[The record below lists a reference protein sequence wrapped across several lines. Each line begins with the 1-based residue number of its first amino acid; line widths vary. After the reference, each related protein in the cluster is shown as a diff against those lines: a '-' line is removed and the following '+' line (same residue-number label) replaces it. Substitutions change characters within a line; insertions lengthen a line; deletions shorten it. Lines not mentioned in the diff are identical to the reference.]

1 MVGSK
6 LTLHHKINPFRH
18 GWRDIVAGDTKI
30 GAHVLSPHLKGH
42 LDQFD
47 SGSTNSSD
55 KFMPYTFSTEEV
67 RSLKAQ
73 ILNHLPKTL
82 MSVLKPKID
91 F

>member
-1 MVGSK
+1 M
-6 LTLHHKINPFRH
+6 HHKINPFRH

-30 GAHVLSPHLKGH
+30 GAHVLPPDLKGH

-47 SGSTNSSD
+47 FGTFNSSG
-55 KFMPYTFSTEEV
+55 KFVPYTFSTEEV